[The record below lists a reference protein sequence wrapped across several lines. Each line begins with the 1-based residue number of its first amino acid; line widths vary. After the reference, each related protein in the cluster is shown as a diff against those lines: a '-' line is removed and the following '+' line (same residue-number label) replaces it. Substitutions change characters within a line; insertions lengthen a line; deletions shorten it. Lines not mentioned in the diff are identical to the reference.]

1 MIDRTFEE
9 YKALLDEHLLDF
21 IPDIDQ
27 KSITL
32 YDSMKYSLLAGGKRI
47 RPVLLLAACEFCG
60 GKAEEA
66 LPYACAIE
74 YIHTY
79 SLIHDDLPCMDDD
92 ELRRGQPTNHVI
104 YGDAVATL
112 AGDGLQAAAFEAMQ
126 RDMLLY
132 FDNFDAL
139 KSRVR
144 AAYEI
149 VKGAGV
155 TGMVAGQIADVEAEN
170 KRCSKELLDYIHI
183 TKTADMIISAVRA
196 GARLGSCSDQELDN
210 LTVYAENLGLAFQ
223 VCDDILDVEGDQELL
238 GKEVRH
244 DEANSKATYP
254 AMYGLDESKKKL
266 RELTDAAKE
275 ALAEYYDNAE
285 LFVEL
290 AEMLAT
296 RVS

>member
-1 MIDRTFEE
+1 MIDRTFDE
-9 YKALLDEHLLDF
+9 YKALFDEHLMDC

-32 YDSMKYSLLAGGKRI
+32 YDSMRYSLTAGGKRI
-47 RPVLLLAACEFCG
+47 RPVLLMAACEFCG
-60 GKAEEA
+60 GSAEEA
-66 LPYACAIE
+66 LPYARAIE
-74 YIHTY
+74 YLHTY

-92 ELRRGQPTNHVI
+92 DLRRGMPTNHMV

-112 AGDGLQAAAFEAMQ
+112 AGDGLQSAAYEAMQ

-132 FDNFDAL
+132 FDSFDAL
-139 KSRVR
+139 KSRAR

-149 VKGAGV
+149 VKAAGV

-183 TKTADMIISAVRA
+183 TKTAAMIIGAVRA
-196 GARLGSCSDQELDN
+196 GARLGSCTDQDLEN

-223 VCDDILDVEGDQELL
+223 VCDDILDVEGDRELL
-238 GKEVRH
+238 GKETGH
-244 DEANSKATYP
+244 DDANSKATYP
-254 AMYGLDESKKKL
+254 ALYGMEESKKKL

-290 AEMLAT
+290 AETLCQ
-296 RVS
+296 RVY

>member
-1 MIDRTFEE
+1 MIERTFDE
-9 YKALLDEHLLDF
+9 YRRLLEEHLMDF

-32 YDSMKYSLLAGGKRI
+32 YDSMRYSLTAGGKRI
-47 RPVLLLAACEFCG
+47 RPVLLMAACEFCG

-79 SLIHDDLPCMDDD
+79 SLIHDDMPCMDDG
-92 ELRRGQPTNHVI
+92 ELRRGIPTNHMV

-112 AGDGLQAAAFEAMQ
+112 AGDGLQSAAYEAMQ

-139 KSRVR
+139 KSRIR

-183 TKTADMIISAVRA
+183 TKTADMIIGAVRA
-196 GARLGSCSDQELDN
+196 GARLGSCTDEELEN
-210 LTVYAENLGLAFQ
+210 LTIYAENLGLAFQ

-238 GKEVRH
+238 GKETGH

-254 AMYGLDESKKKL
+254 ALYGLDESKKKL
-266 RELTDAAKE
+266 RELTDAAKD
-275 ALAEYYDNAE
+275 ALAAYYDNAE
-285 LFVEL
+285 LFVSL
-290 AEMLAT
+290 AETLAS
-296 RVS
+296 RAY

>member
-1 MIDRTFEE
+1 MIEKTFDE
-9 YKALLDEHLLDF
+9 YRNLFEEHLLDF
-21 IPDIDQ
+21 VPDIDQ

-32 YDSMKYSLLAGGKRI
+32 YDSMRYSLTAGGKRI
-47 RPVLLLAACEFCG
+47 RPVLLMAACEFCG

-66 LPYACAIE
+66 LPYACAME

-92 ELRRGQPTNHVI
+92 ELRRGVPTNHMV
-104 YGDAVATL
+104 YGEAVATL
-112 AGDGLQAAAFEAMQ
+112 AGDGLQSAAYEAMQ

-139 KSRVR
+139 KSRIR

-183 TKTADMIISAVRA
+183 TKTAAMIIGAVRA
-196 GARLGSCSDQELDN
+196 GARLGSCTDEELEN
-210 LTVYAENLGLAFQ
+210 LTIYAENLGLAFQ
-223 VCDDILDVEGDQELL
+223 VCDDILDVEGDQQLL
-238 GKEVRH
+238 GKETGH

-254 AMYGLDESKKKL
+254 ALYGLEESKKKL
-266 RELTDAAKE
+266 RELTDAAKN
-275 ALAEYYDNAE
+275 ALADYYDNAE

-290 AEMLAT
+290 AETLAS
-296 RVS
+296 RAY

>member
-1 MIDRTFEE
+1 MIERTFEE
-9 YKALLDEHLLDF
+9 YRKLFEEHLMDF

-32 YDSMKYSLLAGGKRI
+32 YDSMRYSLTAGGKRI
-47 RPVLLLAACEFCG
+47 RPILLMAACEFCG

-92 ELRRGQPTNHVI
+92 ELRRGIPTNHMV

-112 AGDGLQAAAFEAMQ
+112 AGDGLQSAAYEAMQ

-139 KSRVR
+139 KSRIR

-183 TKTADMIISAVRA
+183 TKTADMIIGAVRA
-196 GARLGSCSDQELDN
+196 GARLGSCSDEELEN

-238 GKEVRH
+238 GKETGH
-244 DEANSKATYP
+244 DEANIKATYP
-254 AMYGLDESKKKL
+254 ALYGLDESKQKL

-285 LFVEL
+285 LFVSL
-290 AEMLAT
+290 AEMLAS
-296 RVS
+296 RAY

>member
-170 KRCSKELLDYIHI
+170 KRCSKEFLDYIHI

-238 GKEVRH
+238 GKEVGH

>member
-1 MIDRTFEE
+1 MIERTFEE
-9 YKALLDEHLLDF
+9 YRRLLEEHLMDF

-32 YDSMKYSLLAGGKRI
+32 YDSMRYSLTAGGKRI
-47 RPVLLLAACEFCG
+47 RPVLLMAACEFCG

-79 SLIHDDLPCMDDD
+79 SLIHDDMPCMDDD
-92 ELRRGQPTNHVI
+92 ELRRGVPTNHMV

-112 AGDGLQAAAFEAMQ
+112 AGDGLQSAAYEAMQ

-139 KSRVR
+139 KSRIR

-183 TKTADMIISAVRA
+183 TKTADMIIGAVRA
-196 GARLGSCSDQELDN
+196 GARLGSCSDKELEN
-210 LTVYAENLGLAFQ
+210 LTIYAENLGLAFQ

-238 GKEVRH
+238 GKETGH

-254 AMYGLDESKKKL
+254 ALYGLDESKKKL
-266 RELTDAAKE
+266 RELTDAAKD

-285 LFVEL
+285 LFINL
-290 AEMLAT
+290 AETLAS
-296 RVS
+296 RAY

>member
-1 MIDRTFEE
+1 MIDRTFDE
-9 YKALLDEHLLDF
+9 YKALFEDHLLDF

-32 YDSMKYSLLAGGKRI
+32 YDSMKYSLSAGGKRI
-47 RPVLLLAACEFCG
+47 RPVLLMAACEFCG
-60 GKAEEA
+60 GTAEEA

-92 ELRRGQPTNHVI
+92 ELRRGQPTNHMI
-104 YGDAVATL
+104 YGDGVATL
-112 AGDGLQAAAFEAMQ
+112 AGDGLQSAAYEAMQ

-139 KSRVR
+139 KSRIR

-170 KRCSKELLDYIHI
+170 KKCSKELLDYIHI
-183 TKTADMIISAVRA
+183 TKTADMIVGAVRA
-196 GARLGSCSDQELDN
+196 GARLGSCSDEELDN
-210 LTVYAENLGLAFQ
+210 LTTFAENLGLAFQ
-223 VCDDILDVEGDQELL
+223 VCDDILDIEGDQELL
-238 GKEVRH
+238 GKEVGH
-244 DEANSKATYP
+244 DEANCKATYP
-254 AMYGLDESKKKL
+254 ALYGLEESKKKL

-275 ALAEYYDNAE
+275 ALADYYDNAE
-285 LFVEL
+285 LFNEL
-290 AEMLAT
+290 AEMLAS
-296 RVS
+296 RVN

>member
-1 MIDRTFEE
+1 MIEKTFEE
-9 YKALLDEHLLDF
+9 YRKLFEDHIMDF

-32 YDSMKYSLLAGGKRI
+32 YDSMRYSLTAGGKRI
-47 RPVLLLAACEFCG
+47 RPVLLMAACEFCG

-79 SLIHDDLPCMDDD
+79 SLIHDDMPCMDDD
-92 ELRRGQPTNHVI
+92 ELRRGLPTNHMV

-112 AGDGLQAAAFEAMQ
+112 AGDGLQSAAYEAMQ

-139 KSRVR
+139 KSRIR

-183 TKTADMIISAVRA
+183 TKTADMIIGAVRA
-196 GARLGSCSDQELDN
+196 GARLGSCSEEELEN

-238 GKEVRH
+238 GKETGH

-254 AMYGLDESKKKL
+254 ALYGMEESKKKL

-285 LFVEL
+285 LFNDL
-290 AEMLAT
+290 AETLAS
-296 RVS
+296 RAY

>member
-9 YKALLDEHLLDF
+9 YKALFDEHLLDF
-21 IPDIDQ
+21 IPDIDS

-32 YDSMKYSLLAGGKRI
+32 YDSMKYSLSAGGKRL
-47 RPVLLLAACEFCG
+47 RPVLLMAACEFCG

-66 LPYACAIE
+66 LPYAGAME
-74 YIHTY
+74 YLHTY
-79 SLIHDDLPCMDDD
+79 SLIHDDMPCMDDD
-92 ELRRGQPTNHVI
+92 DLRRGMPTNHII
-104 YGDAVATL
+104 YGEAVATL
-112 AGDGLQAAAFEAMQ
+112 AGDGLQSAAYEAMQ

-139 KSRVR
+139 KSRIR

-170 KRCSKELLDYIHI
+170 KKCSKELLNYIHI
-183 TKTADMIISAVRA
+183 TKTASMIKGAVRA
-196 GARLGSCSDQELDN
+196 GARLGGCTDKELED
-210 LTVYAENLGLAFQ
+210 LTLYAENLGLAFQ

-238 GKEVRH
+238 GKEVGH
-244 DEANSKATYP
+244 DEANCKATYP
-254 AMYGLDESKKKL
+254 ALYGLEESKKKF

-275 ALAEYYDNAE
+275 ALADYYDNAE
-285 LFVEL
+285 LFVDL
-290 AEMLAT
+290 AEMLYA
-296 RVS
+296 RVY

>member
-1 MIDRTFEE
+1 MIERTFEE
-9 YKALLDEHLLDF
+9 YRRLLEEHLMDF

-32 YDSMKYSLLAGGKRI
+32 YDSMRYSLTAGGKRI
-47 RPVLLLAACEFCG
+47 RPVLLMAACEFCG

-79 SLIHDDLPCMDDD
+79 SLIHDDMPCMDDD
-92 ELRRGQPTNHVI
+92 ELRRGIPTNHMV

-112 AGDGLQAAAFEAMQ
+112 AGDGLQSAAYEAMQ

-139 KSRVR
+139 KSRIR

-183 TKTADMIISAVRA
+183 TKTADMIIGAVRA
-196 GARLGSCSDQELDN
+196 GARLGSCSDKELEN
-210 LTVYAENLGLAFQ
+210 LTIYAENLGLAFQ

-238 GKEVRH
+238 GKETGH

-254 AMYGLDESKKKL
+254 ALYGLDESKKKL
-266 RELTDAAKE
+266 RELTDAAKD

-285 LFVEL
+285 LFINL
-290 AEMLAT
+290 AETLAS
-296 RVS
+296 RAY

>member
-92 ELRRGQPTNHVI
+92 ELRRGQPTNHII

-170 KRCSKELLDYIHI
+170 KRCSKEFLDYIHI

>member
-9 YKALLDEHLLDF
+9 YKALLDEHILDF

-170 KRCSKELLDYIHI
+170 KKCSKELLDYIHI

-238 GKEVRH
+238 GKEVGH

>member
-9 YKALLDEHLLDF
+9 YKALLDEHILDF

-32 YDSMKYSLLAGGKRI
+32 YDSMKYSILAGGKRI

-66 LPYACAIE
+66 LPYACAME

-112 AGDGLQAAAFEAMQ
+112 AGDGLQAAAYEAMQ

-196 GARLGSCSDQELDN
+196 GARLGSCSEQELEN

-223 VCDDILDVEGDQELL
+223 ICDDILDVEGDEELL
-238 GKEVRH
+238 GKEVGH

-254 AMYGLDESKKKL
+254 ALYGLDESKKKL
-266 RELTDAAKE
+266 RELTDAAKD

-296 RVS
+296 RVR

>member
-9 YKALLDEHLLDF
+9 YKALLDEHILDF

-32 YDSMKYSLLAGGKRI
+32 YDSMKYSILAGGKRI

-66 LPYACAIE
+66 LPYACAME

-112 AGDGLQAAAFEAMQ
+112 AGDGLQAAAYEAMQ

-196 GARLGSCSDQELDN
+196 GARLGSCSEQELEN

-223 VCDDILDVEGDQELL
+223 VCDDILDVEGDEELL
-238 GKEVRH
+238 GKEVGH

-254 AMYGLDESKKKL
+254 ALYGLDESKRKL
-266 RELTDAAKE
+266 RELTDAAKD

-296 RVS
+296 RVR

>member
-1 MIDRTFEE
+1 MIERTFDE
-9 YKALLDEHLLDF
+9 YRRLLEEHLMDF

-32 YDSMKYSLLAGGKRI
+32 YDSMRYSLTAGGKRI
-47 RPVLLLAACEFCG
+47 RPVLLMAACEFCG

-79 SLIHDDLPCMDDD
+79 SLIHDDMPCMDDD
-92 ELRRGQPTNHVI
+92 ELRRGIPTNHMV

-112 AGDGLQAAAFEAMQ
+112 AGDGLQSAAYEAMQ

-139 KSRVR
+139 KSRIR

-183 TKTADMIISAVRA
+183 TKTADMIIGAVRA
-196 GARLGSCSDQELDN
+196 GARLGSCTDEELEN
-210 LTVYAENLGLAFQ
+210 LTIYAENLGLAFQ

-238 GKEVRH
+238 GKETGH

-254 AMYGLDESKKKL
+254 ALYGLDESKKKL
-266 RELTDAAKE
+266 RELTDAAKD
-275 ALAEYYDNAE
+275 ALAAYYDNAE
-285 LFVEL
+285 LFVSL
-290 AEMLAT
+290 AETLAS
-296 RVS
+296 RAY

>member
-1 MIDRTFEE
+1 MIERTFDE
-9 YKALLDEHLLDF
+9 YRKLLEEHLMDF

-32 YDSMKYSLLAGGKRI
+32 YDSMRYSLTAGGKRI
-47 RPVLLLAACEFCG
+47 RPVLLMAACEFCG

-79 SLIHDDLPCMDDD
+79 SLIHDDMPCMDDD
-92 ELRRGQPTNHVI
+92 ELRRGVPTNHMV

-112 AGDGLQAAAFEAMQ
+112 AGDGLQSAAYEAMQ

-139 KSRVR
+139 KSRIR

-183 TKTADMIISAVRA
+183 TKTADMIIGAVRA
-196 GARLGSCSDQELDN
+196 GARLGSCSDEELEN

-238 GKEVRH
+238 GKETGH

-254 AMYGLDESKKKL
+254 ALYGLDESKKKL

-285 LFVEL
+285 LFVNL
-290 AEMLAT
+290 AEMLAS
-296 RVS
+296 RAY

>member
-1 MIDRTFEE
+1 MIERTFEE
-9 YKALLDEHLLDF
+9 YRKLFEDHIMDF

-32 YDSMKYSLLAGGKRI
+32 YDSMRYSLTAGGKRI
-47 RPVLLLAACEFCG
+47 RPVLLMAACEFCG

-79 SLIHDDLPCMDDD
+79 SLIHDDMPCMDDD
-92 ELRRGQPTNHVI
+92 ELRRGIPTNHMV

-112 AGDGLQAAAFEAMQ
+112 AGDGLQSAAYEAMQ

-139 KSRVR
+139 KSRIR

-183 TKTADMIISAVRA
+183 TKTADMIIGAVRA
-196 GARLGSCSDQELDN
+196 GARLGSCCDKELEN
-210 LTVYAENLGLAFQ
+210 LTIYAENLGLAFQ

-238 GKEVRH
+238 GKETGH

-254 AMYGLDESKKKL
+254 ALYGLDESKKKL
-266 RELTDAAKE
+266 RELTDAAKD

-285 LFVEL
+285 LFINL
-290 AEMLAT
+290 AETLAS
-296 RVS
+296 RAY

>member
-9 YKALLDEHLLDF
+9 YKALLDEHILDF

-170 KRCSKELLDYIHI
+170 KRCSKVLLDYIHI

-238 GKEVRH
+238 GKEVGH